1 MGKDVSWTKRYVIM
15 LSVHYLCIPTFPY
28 IINVPCDIKVWQNA
42 RSTFSRSFYK
52 GYLSLSYENG
62 FIMMQNMTSA
72 FVKSTQVSS
81 VNNK

>member
-15 LSVHYLCIPTFPY
+15 LSVHYLCIPPY
-28 IINVPCDIKVWQNA
+28 IINVPCDKKVWQNA

-62 FIMMQNMTSA
+62 FIMMQIMTSA
-72 FVKSTQVSS
+72 VREVHASLECQQ
-81 VNNK
+81 